1 MINLLI
7 AEWKKTV
14 WNYKLTGFLVWVLP
28 VGMFGFYSVMLLGGL
43 FSRDW
48 ILGMLA
54 SAAGKWTED
63 AIGSWGIVLAFPF
76 TLLVRLL
83 PLGFIAAVFAGEY
96 QSGMWK
102 ILIPR
107 SCRAHLILAKMAV
120 VTALIS
126 LSIVTTSV
134 ISVALQGIGRY
145 WVGLDYLP
153 TVSGGELASFAVR
166 YGQTVLLGILAL
178 VILSAM
184 GALAAIL
191 TRSALGSLL
200 AAFGLSTLDSLS
212 MYLLL
217 LLSKLFSAPGL
228 VDLYRFT
235 PQYNLDNAQSWFRT
249 EAAVR
254 LPLEGFS
261 AAPDLAY
268 SLAMLGLWAVGLTV
282 LVLAVFQRQDITS

>member
-1 MINLLI
+1 MINLFL

-28 VGMFGFYSVMLLGGL
+28 VGMFGFYSLMLLGGL

-76 TLLVRLL
+76 TVMVRLL

-96 QSGMWK
+96 QTGMWK

-107 SCRAHLILAKMAV
+107 SRRMHLILAKTAV
-120 VTALIS
+120 VTVLIS
-126 LSIVTTSV
+126 LSIVLSSV
-134 ISVALQGIGRY
+134 ITVAMQGIGRY
-145 WVGLDYLP
+145 WLELDYSP
-153 TVSGGELASFAVR
+153 AVSGGELATFAVR

-184 GALAAIL
+184 GALAAVL
-191 TRSALGSLL
+191 TRSALGALL
-200 AAFGLSTLDSLS
+200 VAFGFSTLDSLS

-228 VDLYRFT
+228 VGLYRYT
-235 PQYNLDNAQSWFRT
+235 PQYNLDNAQAWFRT

-254 LPLEGFS
+254 LPLEGFT

-268 SLAMLGLWAVGLTV
+268 SLAMLALWAAGLTV